1 MDNRRERER
10 DWDYTLRDRVREAEI
25 APSRDLWGD
34 IEQSLEGAV
43 GAMKSVESE
52 SIGGVEP
59 TPQISP
65 RPRYLREWLGGVA
78 AVAAAVLIA
87 MLFIDAPSEAMDAE
101 SIANEMHNIIAE
113 AEAEAKAVTETEVE
127 TEGTEGTEERAERE
141 VTNKQE
147 NNIEQLAVA
156 TLQIEDDDE
165 KSQGAREVYERED
178 VDEER
183 EGERDEREV
192 IGNRDDR
199 GEVREIIDEKSEPRQ
214 MRERAYTESYTRER
228 EGNNTSLALSGA
240 GGLMAMSTND
250 IIPIRPVATAYD
262 VLGDPDDC
270 DEELRSANTN
280 ADITHH
286 QPLSIGLRVQ
296 HDLSPRFRLGSGL
309 NYTRLISDIKG
320 GSGSSSS
327 DKRQEIHFIG
337 VPIRLDYQFIKIK
350 DFSLYVGAGG
360 AVEYCVGATLDGK
373 KLEEKAWHYS
383 TNLALGAEYKINR
396 WLGFYFEPEMS
407 YYITETELYSIR
419 NDSPTTFTLRLGVS
433 FTM

>member
-1 MDNRRERER
+1 MDRER
-10 DWDYTLRDRVREAEI
+10 DWDGTLRDRVREAEI

-34 IEQSLEGAV
+34 IERSLDGVEG
-43 GAMKSVESE
+43 SVEPRLN
-52 SIGGVEP
+52 GGVEP

-65 RPRYLREWLGGVA
+65 RPKYLREWLGGVA

-113 AEAEAKAVTETEVE
+113 AEAEAEAEAKAVTETEVE
-127 TEGTEGTEERAERE
+127 RAETEETEERAERE

-156 TLQIEDDDE
+156 TLQIEDDNNE
-165 KSQGAREVYERED
+165 GQGAREVYERED
-178 VDEER
+178 VDE

-270 DEELRSANTN
+270 DEELRSATTN